1 MRRAAHAGLAVL
13 LLAAPALAAG
23 GGEGE
28 GGVGLLWPTV
38 NFVMLLAVL
47 VWLARKPAQ
56 AYFASRR
63 DAIHTQLQT
72 AAELKKDA
80 EERYAKWQR
89 RLVDLER
96 ELEGIRATAR
106 ERAETEREHILAD
119 ARASA
124 ERIKRDAS
132 TAIDQE
138 LRRAKDQ
145 LRQEASDLAV
155 ELAAGLL
162 RENVNDSDRE
172 RLLDEFIARVEA
184 VPDAGTSPASHGSGS

>member
-1 MRRAAHAGLAVL
+1 
-13 LLAAPALAAG
+13 
-23 GGEGE
+23 
-28 GGVGLLWPTV
+28 
-38 NFVMLLAVL
+38 VL
-47 VWLARKPAQ
+47 VVLARKPAQ
-56 AYFASRR
+56 AYFATRR
-63 DAIHTQLQT
+63 DAIHTQLET
-72 AAELKKDA
+72 AAQLKKDA
-80 EERYAKWQR
+80 DERYAKWQR

-119 ARASA
+119 ARAGA

-138 LRRAKDQ
+138 LRRAKDR
-145 LRQEASDLAV
+145 LRQEASNLAV

-162 RENVNDSDRE
+162 REHVNASDRE

-184 VPDAGTSPASHGSGS
+184 APGSSAPPTHHGSGS